1 MGHPKKYSIEQV
13 QELVSKFE
21 TAGQTIKEFCKANG
35 LSTPTFYK
43 YFKIVKKMEAK

>member
-1 MGHPKKYSIEQV
+1 MGQHKKYTPEMI

-21 TAGQTIKEFCKANG
+21 TAGQTIKEFCKENG

-43 YFKIVKKMEAK
+43 YFRIVKKMEAK